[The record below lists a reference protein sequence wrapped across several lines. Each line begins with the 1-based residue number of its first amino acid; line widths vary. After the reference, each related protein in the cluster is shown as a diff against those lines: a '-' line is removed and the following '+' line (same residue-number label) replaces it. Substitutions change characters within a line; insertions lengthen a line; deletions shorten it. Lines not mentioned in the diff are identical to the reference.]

1 MWTGQYWY
9 LDPSQ
14 LGIHFVHWH
23 TRMAGHQYRWEQKHF
38 PIFRKKIIFFFSLFF
53 LASVFLI
60 LGVGMDDAFIML
72 NSWQRHVSPEKS
84 VPQIMKET
92 YEDAAVSI
100 TITSLTNIGSFT
112 VGALVPSFYSVSNFC
127 CYIATGLA
135 FIYVWTLVF
144 FGGILALSTRK

>member
-1 MWTGQYWY
+1 M
-9 LDPSQ
+9 
-14 LGIHFVHWH
+14 
-23 TRMAGHQYRWEQKHF
+23 
-38 PIFRKKIIFFFSLFF
+38 
-53 LASVFLI
+53 I

>member
-1 MWTGQYWY
+1 M
-9 LDPSQ
+9 
-14 LGIHFVHWH
+14 
-23 TRMAGHQYRWEQKHF
+23 
-38 PIFRKKIIFFFSLFF
+38 
-53 LASVFLI
+53 FLI
-60 LGVGMDDAFIML
+60 LGVGMDDAFIMF
-72 NSWQRHVSPEKS
+72 NSWQRHVSSEKS

-127 CYIATGLA
+127 CYIATGLS